1 MEDNVKLIDSLLERA
16 TEYGKTS
23 FELIKLKAIDKTS
36 NVASSAIPNI
46 IVIVVFATFMLL
58 LNFGLAFWLG
68 EILGKVYYGFFVV
81 AGFYCFV
88 GIVLHFLM
96 HNWLKKIIGNYIVK
110 QVFK

>member
-1 MEDNVKLIDSLLERA
+1 
-16 TEYGKTS
+16 
-23 FELIKLKAIDKTS
+23 
-36 NVASSAIPNI
+36 
-46 IVIVVFATFMLL
+46 MLL